1 MELTMQ
7 QREAAR
13 ASLAARREERLAVLE
28 ELIAAGVQVM
38 RVDIYV
44 ERGLQVA
51 PGATLLPGTILRGKT
66 ASCFTFQM
74 NEAPKAECAQ
84 RQAEIF
90 DEGLA
95 MARQGRCNL
104 LVLDEVL
111 DAARLGFLPED
122 ALREL
127 TRQTALAA
135 EVVVT
140 GRGPAPWLL
149 EAADYVTHMVKEKHP
164 YDRGISA
171 RRGVEY

>member
-1 MELTMQ
+1 MT
-7 QREAAR
+7 R
-13 ASLAARREERLAVLE
+13 AWPWRGR
-28 ELIAAGVQVM
+28 AGV
-38 RVDIYV
+38 I
-44 ERGLQVA
+44 
-51 PGATLLPGTILRGKT
+51 
-66 ASCFTFQM
+66 CW
-74 NEAPKAECAQ
+74 
-84 RQAEIF
+84 
-90 DEGLA
+90 
-95 MARQGRCNL
+95 
-104 LVLDEVL
+104 LDEVL
-111 DAARLGFLPED
+111 DAVRLGFLPED

>member
-1 MELTMQ
+1 MLHVYYGDGKGKTT
-7 QREAAR
+7 AAIG
-13 ASLAARREERLAVLE
+13 LAVRALGCGQTVYLVQFLKGRGTGEVDFLE
-28 ELIAAGVQVM
+28 KT
-38 RVDIYV
+38 
-44 ERGLQVA
+44 
-51 PGATLLPGTILRGKT
+51 PGITILRGKT

-74 NEAPKAECAQ
+74 NEAQKAECAQ

-111 DAARLGFLPED
+111 DAVRLGFLPED

>member
-1 MELTMQ
+1 MAFGK
-7 QREAAR
+7 EALKGRSSRDVR
-13 ASLAARREERLAVLE
+13 ADIGVDGGIAHQAGAVPE
-28 ELIAAGVQVM
+28 
-38 RVDIYV
+38 V
-44 ERGLQVA
+44 EV
-51 PGATLLPGTILRGKT
+51 
-66 ASCFTFQM
+66 
-74 NEAPKAECAQ
+74 
-84 RQAEIF
+84 
-90 DEGLA
+90 
-95 MARQGRCNL
+95 
-104 LVLDEVL
+104 
-111 DAARLGFLPED
+111 DAATAGD

>member
-1 MELTMQ
+1 MLHVYYGDGKGKTT
-7 QREAAR
+7 AAIG
-13 ASLAARREERLAVLE
+13 LAVRALGCGQTVCLVQFLKGRGTGEVDFLE
-28 ELIAAGVQVM
+28 KT
-38 RVDIYV
+38 
-44 ERGLQVA
+44 
-51 PGATLLPGTILRGKT
+51 PGITILRGKT

-74 NEAPKAECAQ
+74 NEAQKAECAQ

-90 DEGLA
+90 DEGL
-95 MARQGRCNL
+95 
-104 LVLDEVL
+104 
-111 DAARLGFLPED
+111 DAVRLGFLPED